1 MIDNTPP
8 AGSAAAAS
16 VPAVQTATARPP
28 RGRAAEFWR
37 KFCRQRLALAAGI
50 FIMLLVIIAILG
62 PYLTPYDPEA
72 PNYDALTLGPSFRH
86 WAGTDEY
93 GRDILSRLIAGTRLS
108 LAVSLSSVFIAAA
121 AGTFLGLLSGYYGGW
136 LDRLIMRGS
145 DVLFSFPDILLAIGI
160 VAILGPGLSN
170 VVVAV
175 AVFGIPSFARI
186 IRSVTLSAKETVFVE
201 AARSMG
207 AKNGR
212 IIWRHIFP
220 ETLPSVIVNLTMK
233 IGTAILAASS
243 LSFLGMGA
251 KADEPDWGAMLSM
264 GRDYL
269 SIAPHIVYFPG
280 LAIFL
285 TVLAFNL
292 VGDGL
297 RDALDPKMKN

>member
-1 MIDNTPP
+1 MSDNSAVMGTNSPIP
-8 AGSAAAAS
+8 GEGIAPEKTKSRAG
-16 VPAVQTATARPP
+16 V
-28 RGRAAEFWR
+28 FIR
-37 KFCRQRLALAAGI
+37 KFSKQRMPLLAAFFVI
-50 FIMLLVIIAILG
+50 LLFLIAIFG
-62 PYLTPYDPEA
+62 PYLTPYNPEA
-72 PNYDALTLGPSFRH
+72 TNYDALMEGPSAAH

-93 GRDILSRLIAGTRLS
+93 GRDILSRLIDGTRLT
-108 LAVSLSSVFIAAA
+108 LAVSLSSVLIAGVL
-121 AGTFLGLLSGYYGGW
+121 GTILGLISGYYGGW
-136 LDRLIMRGS
+136 LDRIIMRGS
-145 DVLFSFPDILLAIGI
+145 DVLFSFPDLLLAIGI

-170 VVVAV
+170 VVIAV
-175 AVFGIPSFARI
+175 AVFGTPSFARI
-186 IRSVTLSAKETVFVE
+186 IRSVTLSAKETLFVE

-207 AKNGR
+207 AKNQR

-220 ETLPSVIVNLTMK
+220 ETVPSIIVNLSMK
-233 IGTAILAASS
+233 IGGAILAAAS

-251 KADEPDWGAMLSM
+251 KPTEPDWGAMLSM

-280 LAIFL
+280 IAIFL

>member
-1 MIDNTPP
+1 MSDNSAVMGTNSPIP
-8 AGSAAAAS
+8 GEGIAPEKTKSRAG
-16 VPAVQTATARPP
+16 V
-28 RGRAAEFWR
+28 FIR
-37 KFCRQRLALAAGI
+37 KFSKQRMPLLAAFFVI
-50 FIMLLVIIAILG
+50 LLFLIAIFG
-62 PYLTPYDPEA
+62 PYLTPYNPEA
-72 PNYDALTLGPSFRH
+72 TNYDALMEGPSAAH

-93 GRDILSRLIAGTRLS
+93 GRDILSRLIDGTRLT
-108 LAVSLSSVFIAAA
+108 LAVSLSSVLIAGVL
-121 AGTFLGLLSGYYGGW
+121 GTILGLISGYYGGW
-136 LDRLIMRGS
+136 LDRIIMRGS
-145 DVLFSFPDILLAIGI
+145 DVLFSFPDLLLAIGI

-170 VVVAV
+170 VVIAV
-175 AVFGIPSFARI
+175 AVFGTPSFARI
-186 IRSVTLSAKETVFVE
+186 IRSVTLSAKETLFVE

-207 AKNGR
+207 AKNHR

-220 ETLPSVIVNLTMK
+220 ETVPSIIVNLSMK
-233 IGTAILAASS
+233 IGGAILAAAS

-251 KADEPDWGAMLSM
+251 KPTEPDWGAMLSM

-280 LAIFL
+280 IAIFL

>member
-1 MIDNTPP
+1 MNHTPTVNG
-8 AGSAAAAS
+8 AGSSAPVQVLAPEPSAS
-16 VPAVQTATARPP
+16 RI
-28 RGRAAEFWR
+28 AEFFR
-37 KFCRQRLALAAGI
+37 KFSKQRLSLAAGI
-50 FIMLLVIIAILG
+50 FIILLVMVGIFG
-62 PYLTPYDPEA
+62 PYLTPYNPDL
-72 PNYDALTLGPSFRH
+72 PNYDELLSGPSAKH

-93 GRDILSRLIAGTRLS
+93 GRDIMSRLIDGTRLS
-108 LAVSLSSVFIAAA
+108 LAVSLSAVLIAAV

-136 LDRLIMRGS
+136 TDKLIMRGS
-145 DVLFSFPDILLAIGI
+145 DVMFSFPDLLLAIGI

-170 VVVAV
+170 VVIAV

-186 IRSVTLSAKETVFVE
+186 IRSVTLSAKETLFVE

-251 KADEPDWGAMLSM
+251 KATEPDWGAMLSM

-269 SIAPHIVYFPG
+269 SIAPHVVYFPG
-280 LAIFL
+280 IAIFL

-297 RDALDPKMKN
+297 RDALDPKTKN

>member
-1 MIDNTPP
+1 MNDHSTVMGSGSSNGQDP
-8 AGSAAAAS
+8 AF
-16 VPAVQTATARPP
+16 VPDRPKTRFVP
-28 RGRAAEFWR
+28 FLR
-37 KFCRQRLALAAGI
+37 KFSKQRLSLIAGI
-50 FIMLLVIIAILG
+50 FIIMLFLVAIFA
-62 PYLTPYDPEA
+62 PFLTPYHPDT
-72 PNYDALTLGPSFRH
+72 PNYDDLMAGPSASH

-108 LAVSLSSVFIAAA
+108 LAVSLSSVFIAAVI
-121 AGTFLGLLSGYYGGW
+121 GTILGLLSGFYGKW

-160 VAILGPGLSN
+160 VAILGPGLMN
-170 VVVAV
+170 VVIAV
-175 AVFGIPSFARI
+175 AVFGIPSFARM
-186 IRSVTLSAKETVFVE
+186 IRSVTLSAKETLFVE

-207 AKNGR
+207 AKNSR

-220 ETLPSVIVNLTMK
+220 ETVPSVIVNLTMK

-251 KADEPDWGAMLSM
+251 KPTEPDWGAMLSM

-269 SIAPHIVYFPG
+269 SIAPHVVYFPG
-280 LAIFL
+280 AAIFL

-292 VGDGL
+292 LGDGL
-297 RDALDPKMKN
+297 RDALDPKTKN

>member
-1 MIDNTPP
+1 MSDN
-8 AGSAAAAS
+8 SAVMGTNSPIPGEGIAPEKTKS
-16 VPAVQTATARPP
+16 RTGV
-28 RGRAAEFWR
+28 FIR
-37 KFCRQRLALAAGI
+37 KFSKQRMPLLAAFFVI
-50 FIMLLVIIAILG
+50 LLFLIAIFG
-62 PYLTPYDPEA
+62 PYLTPYNPEA
-72 PNYDALTLGPSFRH
+72 TNYDALMEGPSAAH

-93 GRDILSRLIAGTRLS
+93 GRDILSRLIDGTRLT
-108 LAVSLSSVFIAAA
+108 LAVSLSSVLIAGVL
-121 AGTFLGLLSGYYGGW
+121 GTILGLISGYYGGW
-136 LDRLIMRGS
+136 LDRIIMRGS
-145 DVLFSFPDILLAIGI
+145 DVLFSFPDLLLAIGI

-170 VVVAV
+170 VVIAV
-175 AVFGIPSFARI
+175 AVFGTPSFARI
-186 IRSVTLSAKETVFVE
+186 IRSVTLSAKETLFVE

-207 AKNGR
+207 AKNHR

-220 ETLPSVIVNLTMK
+220 ETVPSIIVNLSMK
-233 IGTAILAASS
+233 IGGAILAAAS

-251 KADEPDWGAMLSM
+251 KPTEPDWGAMLSM

-280 LAIFL
+280 IAIFL

>member
-1 MIDNTPP
+1 MSDNSTVMGTNSPLS
-8 AGSAAAAS
+8 GEVVVLEKKS
-16 VPAVQTATARPP
+16 
-28 RGRAAEFWR
+28 GRTREFFR
-37 KFCRQRLALAAGI
+37 KFCKQRMPLVAACFIILLILVAI
-50 FIMLLVIIAILG
+50 FG
-62 PYLTPYDPEA
+62 PFLTPYNPDE
-72 PNYDALTLGPSFRH
+72 PNYDALMAGPSAEH

-93 GRDILSRLIAGTRLS
+93 GRDILSRLIDGTRLT
-108 LAVSLSSVFIAAA
+108 LAVSLSAVFIAAVL
-121 AGTFLGLLSGYYGGW
+121 GTILGLLSGYYGGW

-145 DVLFSFPDILLAIGI
+145 DVLFSFPDLLLAIGI

-170 VVVAV
+170 VVIAV
-175 AVFGIPSFARI
+175 AVFGTPSFARI
-186 IRSVTLSAKETVFVE
+186 IRSVTLSSKETLFVE

-207 AKNGR
+207 AKNNR

-220 ETLPSVIVNLTMK
+220 ETMSSIIVNVSMR
-233 IGTAILAASS
+233 IGGAILAAAS

-251 KADEPDWGAMLSM
+251 KTTEPDWGAMLSM

-280 LAIFL
+280 IAIFL

>member
-1 MIDNTPP
+1 MSDNSAVMGTNSPIPGEVITPEKMKGR
-8 AGSAAAAS
+8 AGAFFRKFSKQKMPLAAA
-16 VPAVQTATARPP
+16 
-28 RGRAAEFWR
+28 F
-37 KFCRQRLALAAGI
+37 
-50 FIMLLVIIAILG
+50 FIILLFLIAIFG
-62 PYLTPYDPEA
+62 PFLTPYNPDE
-72 PNYDALTLGPSFRH
+72 PNYDALMQGPSAAH

-93 GRDILSRLIAGTRLS
+93 GRDILSRLIDGTRLT
-108 LAVSLSSVFIAAA
+108 LAVSLSSVLIAGIL
-121 AGTFLGLLSGYYGGW
+121 GTILGLVSGYYGGW
-136 LDRLIMRGS
+136 LDRIIMRGS
-145 DVLFSFPDILLAIGI
+145 DVLFSFPDLLLAIGI

-170 VVVAV
+170 VVIAV
-175 AVFGIPSFARI
+175 AVFGTPSFARI
-186 IRSVTLSAKETVFVE
+186 IRSVTLSAKETLFVE

-207 AKNGR
+207 AKNRR

-220 ETLPSVIVNLTMK
+220 ETVPSIIVNLSMK
-233 IGTAILAASS
+233 IGGAILAAAS

-251 KADEPDWGAMLSM
+251 KPTEPDWGAMLSM

-280 LAIFL
+280 IAIFL

>member
-1 MIDNTPP
+1 MSDNSTVMG
-8 AGSAAAAS
+8 AGSPLS
-16 VPAVQTATARPP
+16 REVLDPGKTK
-28 RGRAAEFWR
+28 GRVAEFFH
-37 KFCRQRLALAAGI
+37 KFCKQRMSLVAAF
-50 FIMLLVIIAILG
+50 FIILLFLVAILG
-62 PYLTPYDPEA
+62 PFLTPYNPDES
-72 PNYDALTLGPSFRH
+72 NYDALMTGPSAAH

-93 GRDILSRLIAGTRLS
+93 GRDILSRLIQGTRLT
-108 LAVSLSSVFIAAA
+108 LAVSLSAVSIAAVF
-121 AGTFLGLLSGYYGGW
+121 GTILGLLSGYYGGW
-136 LDRLIMRGS
+136 LDRIIMRGS
-145 DVLFSFPDILLAIGI
+145 DVLFSFPDLLLAIGI

-170 VVVAV
+170 VVIAV
-175 AVFGIPSFARI
+175 AVFGTPSFARI
-186 IRSVTLSAKETVFVE
+186 IRSVTLSAKETLFVE

-212 IIWRHIFP
+212 IIWHHIFP
-220 ETLPSVIVNLTMK
+220 ETLASIIVNVSMR
-233 IGTAILAASS
+233 IGGAILAAAS

-251 KADEPDWGAMLSM
+251 KTTEPDWGAMLSM

-280 LAIFL
+280 IAIFL

>member
-1 MIDNTPP
+1 MSDNSTVMG
-8 AGSAAAAS
+8 AGSPLS
-16 VPAVQTATARPP
+16 GEVLPP
-28 RGRAAEFWR
+28 VKTKGRIGEFVS
-37 KFCRQRLALAAGI
+37 KFCRQRMSLTAAG
-50 FIMLLVIIAILG
+50 FIVLLLLIAVFG
-62 PYLTPYDPEA
+62 PFLTPYNPDEA
-72 PNYDALTLGPSFRH
+72 NYEVLMAGPSADH

-93 GRDILSRLIAGTRLS
+93 GRDILSRLIDGTRLT
-108 LAVSLSSVFIAAA
+108 LAVSLSAVFIAAVL
-121 AGTFLGLLSGYYGGW
+121 GTILGLLSGFYGGW

-145 DVLFSFPDILLAIGI
+145 DVLFSFPDLLLAIGI

-170 VVVAV
+170 VVIAV
-175 AVFGIPSFARI
+175 AVFGTPSFARI
-186 IRSVTLSAKETVFVE
+186 IRSVTLSAKETLFVE

-220 ETLPSVIVNLTMK
+220 ETVPSIIVNVSMK
-233 IGTAILAASS
+233 VGGAILAAAS

-251 KADEPDWGAMLSM
+251 KTTEPDWGAMLSM

-280 LAIFL
+280 IAIFL

>member
-1 MIDNTPP
+1 MSDNSAVMGAKSPLPGEVLAPEKTK
-8 AGSAAAAS
+8 GSMG
-16 VPAVQTATARPP
+16 V
-28 RGRAAEFWR
+28 FLR
-37 KFCRQRLALAAGI
+37 KFSKQKMPLVAAF
-50 FIMLLVIIAILG
+50 FIILLFLIAIFG
-62 PYLTPYDPEA
+62 PFLTPYNPDE
-72 PNYDALTLGPSFRH
+72 PNYDALMAGPSAAH

-93 GRDILSRLIAGTRLS
+93 GRDILSRLIDGTRLT
-108 LAVSLSSVFIAAA
+108 LAVSLSSVLIAGVL
-121 AGTFLGLLSGYYGGW
+121 GTILGLLSGYYGGW
-136 LDRLIMRGS
+136 LDRIIMRGS
-145 DVLFSFPDILLAIGI
+145 DVLFSFPDLLLAIGI

-170 VVVAV
+170 VVIAV
-175 AVFGIPSFARI
+175 AVFGTPSFARI
-186 IRSVTLSAKETVFVE
+186 IRSVTLSAKETLFVE

-207 AKNGR
+207 AKHRR

-220 ETLPSVIVNLTMK
+220 ETVPSIIVNLSMK
-233 IGTAILAASS
+233 IGGAILAAAS

-251 KADEPDWGAMLSM
+251 KTTEPDWGAMLSM

-280 LAIFL
+280 IAIFL

>member
-1 MIDNTPP
+1 MSNNSSVMG
-8 AGSAAAAS
+8 AGSPLSEEVLA
-16 VPAVQTATARPP
+16 PAKTK
-28 RGRAAEFWR
+28 GRFGAFIR
-37 KFCRQRLALAAGI
+37 KFCKQRMALVATCFIILLFLVGI
-50 FIMLLVIIAILG
+50 FG
-62 PYLTPYDPEA
+62 PFLTPYNPDE
-72 PNYDALTLGPSFRH
+72 PNYDALMTGPSAAH

-93 GRDILSRLIAGTRLS
+93 GRDILSRLMDGTRLT
-108 LAVSLSSVFIAAA
+108 LAVSLSAVMIAAVF
-121 AGTFLGLLSGYYGGW
+121 GTIFGLLSGYYGGW

-145 DVLFSFPDILLAIGI
+145 DVLFSFPDLLLAIGI

-170 VVVAV
+170 VVIAV
-175 AVFGIPSFARI
+175 AVFGTPSFARI
-186 IRSVTLSAKETVFVE
+186 IRSVTLSAKETLFVE

-207 AKNGR
+207 AKNRR

-220 ETLPSVIVNLTMK
+220 ETISSIIVNVSMK
-233 IGTAILAASS
+233 IGGAILAAAS

-251 KADEPDWGAMLSM
+251 KTTEPDWGAMLSM

-280 LAIFL
+280 IAIFL

-297 RDALDPKMKN
+297 RDALDPKTKN

>member
-1 MIDNTPP
+1 MSDN
-8 AGSAAAAS
+8 SAVMGTNSPIPGEVIA
-16 VPAVQTATARPP
+16 PEKTK
-28 RGRAAEFWR
+28 GRAAVFIR
-37 KFCRQRLALAAGI
+37 KFSKQKMPLVAAF
-50 FIMLLVIIAILG
+50 FIILLFLIAIFG
-62 PYLTPYDPEA
+62 PFLTPYNPDE
-72 PNYDALTLGPSFRH
+72 PNYDALMQGPSAKH

-93 GRDILSRLIAGTRLS
+93 GRDILSRLIDGTRLT
-108 LAVSLSSVFIAAA
+108 LAVSLSSVLIAGVL
-121 AGTFLGLLSGYYGGW
+121 GTILGLISGYYGGW
-136 LDRLIMRGS
+136 LDRIIMRGS
-145 DVLFSFPDILLAIGI
+145 DVLFSFPDLLLAIGI

-170 VVVAV
+170 VVIAV
-175 AVFGIPSFARI
+175 AVFGTPSFARI
-186 IRSVTLSAKETVFVE
+186 IRSVTLSAKETLFVE

-207 AKNGR
+207 AKNRR

-220 ETLPSVIVNLTMK
+220 ETVPSIIVNLSMK
-233 IGTAILAASS
+233 IGGAILAAAS

-251 KADEPDWGAMLSM
+251 KPTEPDWGAMLSM